1 VYPHLSHSVPRMIPP
16 NQLDGNAPGRT
27 SLDVNLA
34 YDVLGVDISGLSW
47 TPPAPDV
54 SEGKG
59 FEPSVRLHAHGPCG
73 PPDQPLRHP
82 VLVGEVAEEPLPT
95 PGTTRSRARQPAVEA
110 MKVLAPERAEL

>member
-1 VYPHLSHSVPRMIPP
+1 MYPHLSHSVPRMIPP

-27 SLDVNLA
+27 SLDVNRA
-34 YDVLGVDISGLSW
+34 YDVLGVDISSW

-54 SEGKG
+54 SEGIRT
-59 FEPSVRLHAHGPCG
+59 SVRLHAHGPCG

>member
-1 VYPHLSHSVPRMIPP
+1 MYPHLSHSVPRMIPP

-59 FEPSVRLHAHGPCG
+59 FEPRYACTHTALAGRPISHSG
-73 PPDQPLRHP
+73 
-82 VLVGEVAEEPLPT
+82 T
-95 PGTTRSRARQPAVEA
+95 PS
-110 MKVLAPERAEL
+110 LSER